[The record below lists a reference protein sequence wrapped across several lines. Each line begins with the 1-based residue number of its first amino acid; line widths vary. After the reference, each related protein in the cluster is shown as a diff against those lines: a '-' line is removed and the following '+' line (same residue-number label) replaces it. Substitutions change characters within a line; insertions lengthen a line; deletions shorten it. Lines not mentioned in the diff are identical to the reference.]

1 MIKQAIVVRTDLKMR
16 RGKENAQ
23 CSHASMKVFFD
34 RATIFTNED
43 SYLMEIPLTHEMAMW
58 ASGIFTKISLS
69 CNSEEELDELF
80 KKAKQANL
88 PCSMV
93 VDSGAT
99 EFHGVP
105 TKTCIAIGPAK
116 AEEIDKITG
125 HLTLR

>member
-1 MIKQAIVVRTDLKMR
+1 MR
-16 RGKENAQ
+16 RGKAEAQ
-23 CSHASMKVFFD
+23 AAHASMKVFFD
-34 RATIFTNED
+34 KASIFATEN
-43 SYLMEIPLTHEMAMW
+43 SYLMEIPLTKEMAEW

-69 CNSEEELDELF
+69 CGSEEELDELF
-80 KKAKQANL
+80 KKAKELNL

-105 TKTCIAIGPAK
+105 TKTCVAIGPAK
-116 AEEIDKITG
+116 AEDIDKITG